1 MTSQKCPSSLS
12 NNRANGRESKTQGM
26 TKRLQLTDIKPNVP
40 QYQIMC
46 SPNSIGMVPQRL
58 TGGNGTKN
66 NFYNPA
72 KIDNRDLEGVIEGPL
87 LLIQKTVP
95 KKP

>member
-1 MTSQKCPSSLS
+1 
-12 NNRANGRESKTQGM
+12 
-26 TKRLQLTDIKPNVP
+26 
-40 QYQIMC
+40 MC